1 VLQSPLEAAT
11 VPGGCPPPV
20 IGKQISHYYI
30 VGLLGSGGM
39 GDVFEAQDLNLPR
52 SVALKFLKAPL
63 LDSAPAVKRFQREAW
78 LSASLNHPNICT
90 ILELGQCDG
99 LSFIAMELLQG
110 ESLKQ
115 RLRAGPLSFPEIVK
129 MSSDVA
135 HALVAA
141 HSAGV
146 IHRDLTPGNIFLTK
160 GGGTKLLDFGLAKTL
175 GVGDEAAPSDTIT
188 AAETVIGTVHHLAPE
203 QLQYKRADRR
213 SDLFALGTVLYQAA
227 TGVRAFEART
237 KTGVITQ
244 ILTQQPLPLRRL
256 APHCPPEFEAIIARL
271 LEKNPDDR
279 YQRASEL
286 LKELDAI
293 RHVDSPVA
301 AKRPKN
307 RFGSTLTV
315 AVLPFKILGND
326 DATVRGFR
334 DGLSADLAWWLQQT
348 PGIRVAPQTSTD
360 GLLGNS
366 IRHIGEQLRAN
377 AILEG
382 SIQKAGDRL
391 RVIANTIH
399 AAREEPL
406 RPPLR
411 IETAG
416 DDVLAAQDEVS
427 RQIVATVRAIAA
439 RSQVAGI
446 SENPEVVFEYQRGLE
461 YGRDL
466 FRGGWHKVIEHASQA
481 RELDPA
487 SSAVEILLSD
497 TYGFLGM
504 LSLMKPKVAF
514 QKAEEAAQR
523 ALTLAPH
530 AAAAHSA
537 LALAR
542 FGGYWDWEGAEASF
556 RRALE
561 LDPELST
568 ARIYYSWLL
577 AMQGRDSVA
586 FSEADHA
593 VSLSRSRFVQA
604 GAAVTYIMGQRYD
617 EARTRIEECLAK
629 DPAYVYGIL
638 VRGQCYHLLGDYA
651 TAHDDLL
658 RAANLGHREPHYLGL
673 LGKSYAEAGRHED
686 ARAIIA
692 ELDGLATTKYVAPHC
707 YMYVLYGLGDRERA
721 MEFQERA
728 YEDGAPPINY
738 FTPFI
743 RHLFS
748 LDPHH
753 RDRLRQ
759 MRLNL

>member
-1 VLQSPLEAAT
+1 
-11 VPGGCPPPV
+11 V

-63 LDSAPAVKRFQREAW
+63 LESAAAVKRFQREAW
-78 LSASLNHPNICT
+78 LAASLNHPNICT
-90 ILELGQCDG
+90 ILELGACDG
-99 LSFIAMELLQG
+99 ESFIAMELLQG

-115 RLRAGPLSFPEIVK
+115 RLRAGPLAFSEILQIAN
-129 MSSDVA
+129 DVA

-141 HSAGV
+141 HGAGV
-146 IHRDLTPGNIFLTK
+146 VHRDLTPGNIFLTRN
-160 GGGTKLLDFGLAKTL
+160 GGAKLLDFGLAKAL
-175 GVGDEAAPSDTIT
+175 GIGDDAAPSDTIT

-237 KTGVITQ
+237 KTGIIAQ

-256 APHCPPEFEAIIARL
+256 APHVPPEFEAVVAKL
-271 LEKNPDDR
+271 LEKNPADR

-286 LKELDAI
+286 LKDLGTI
-293 RHVDSPVA
+293 CHVDSAVVTRPVT
-301 AKRPKN
+301 
-307 RFGSTLTV
+307 RFGSTLSV
-315 AVLPFKILGND
+315 AVLPFKILGD
-326 DATVRGFR
+326 EDVTLRSFR
-334 DGLSADLAWWLQQT
+334 DGLPADLAWWLQQA
-348 PGIRVAPQTSTD
+348 PGIRVVPQTSTE
-360 GLLGNS
+360 GLRGSS
-366 IRHIGEQLRAN
+366 IKQIGEQLGAA

-382 SIQKAGDRL
+382 SIQRAGPRL
-391 RVIANTIH
+391 RVIANAIH

-411 IETAG
+411 IEANAE
-416 DDVLAAQDEVS
+416 DLLAAQDEVS
-427 RQIVATVRAIAA
+427 RQIVAAVRAIAA
-439 RSQVAGI
+439 RSRVAGI
-446 SENPEVVFEYQRGLE
+446 SDDPEVVFEYQRGLH

-466 FRGGWHKVIEHASQA
+466 FRGGWHKVIEHASRA
-481 RELDPA
+481 RELDPN
-487 SSAVEILLSD
+487 SPAVEILLSD
-497 TYGFLGM
+497 TYSFLGM

-514 QKAEEAAQR
+514 SKAETAAQR
-523 ALTLAPH
+523 ALTLAPD
-530 AAAAHSA
+530 AAAAHAA
-537 LALAR
+537 LALVR
-542 FGGYWDWEGAEASF
+542 FGGAWDWDGAEAGF

-593 VSLSRSRFVQA
+593 ASLSRSRFVQA
-604 GAAVTYIMGQRYD
+604 GAAVTYIMGLRYD
-617 EARTRIEECLAK
+617 EARRRIEECLK
-629 DPAYVYGIL
+629 TDPSYLYGIL

-673 LGKSYAEAGRHED
+673 LGKSYAEAGRHDD

-692 ELDGLATTKYVAPHC
+692 ELDGLASTKYVAPHC
-707 YMYVLYGLGDRERA
+707 YMYVLYGLGERERA
-721 MEFQERA
+721 LEFQEQA
-728 YEDGAPPINY
+728 YRDGAPPINY